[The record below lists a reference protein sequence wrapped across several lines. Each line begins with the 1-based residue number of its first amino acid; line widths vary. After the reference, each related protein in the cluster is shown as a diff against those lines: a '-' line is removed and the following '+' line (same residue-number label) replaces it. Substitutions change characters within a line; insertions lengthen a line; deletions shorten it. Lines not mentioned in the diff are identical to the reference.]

1 MSKNFNTIFGILL
14 IVAGSLLALQQF
26 GYLGGNVGDALFT
39 GLWALGAIYFGN
51 MYLRDRAQWWFA
63 LIALVLAG
71 LTLTNLLDLFLPPV
85 GEVIGGGLFLGAI
98 GAGFLVA
105 YARQRSNWWAV
116 IPAGVLFTLAIIS
129 IVDDLPGTPLPFDS
143 GALLFF
149 GIGITFMVISFLNVE
164 GQRLSWAMIPA
175 IVLIAFG
182 LFVGFGQAESWNYI
196 WPSLIILFGIY
207 FLITSLRRS

>member
-26 GYLGGNVGDALFT
+26 GYLGGDISDALFT

-51 MYLRDRAQWWFA
+51 MFLRHRAQWWFP

-105 YARQRSNWWAV
+105 YARQRSNWWAG
-116 IPAGVLFTLAIIS
+116 IPPRGVFTLA
-129 IVDDLPGTPLPFDS
+129 V
-143 GALLFF
+143 
-149 GIGITFMVISFLNVE
+149 
-164 GQRLSWAMIPA
+164 
-175 IVLIAFG
+175 
-182 LFVGFGQAESWNYI
+182 
-196 WPSLIILFGIY
+196 
-207 FLITSLRRS
+207 

>member
-1 MSKNFNTIFGILL
+1 MGKNFNTVFGVLL
-14 IVAGSLLALQQF
+14 IAAGVLLGLQQF

-51 MYLRDRAQWWFA
+51 LFLRDRTQWWFA
-63 LIALVLAG
+63 LIAFILASM
-71 LTLTNLLDLFLPPV
+71 TLTNLLNLFVPNL
-85 GEVIGGGLFLGAI
+85 GETIGGGIFLAAI

-105 YARQRSNWWAV
+105 YARQRVNWWAI

-129 IVDDLPGTPLPFDS
+129 VVDNFPGVLPFET

-149 GIGITFMVISFLNVE
+149 GIGLTFLVISFMNIE
-164 GQRLSWAMIPA
+164 GQRFSWALIPA

-182 LFVGFGQAESWNYI
+182 FFVGFRQAQSWIYI
-196 WPSLIILFGIY
+196 WPGLIILFGAY
-207 FLITSLRRS
+207 FLITSIRKQ